1 MIDEGRR
8 GRRRRRRATALALGL
23 VATTAVL
30 AACGSS
36 AAPDGLGPGEA
47 AASVTRSL
55 GLTTEQGDCLRG
67 RFEQT
72 PSAAAALVPDEAP
85 SDEDRDAF
93 LAAMRAC
100 LPPDAFGATLAA
112 TLLDEIPG
120 ATGEQA
126 TCVHDNVVA
135 LAAPEQD
142 RLYLYFANP
151 AGNDVDDVGQAGTDL
166 FASCD
171 LASTTDPAD
180 ATDPVAASTVPPG

>member
-8 GRRRRRRATALALGL
+8 GRRGLHGRGAL
-23 VATTAVL
+23 VALLVVAAAML
-30 AACGSS
+30 AACGSGS
-36 AAPDGLGPGEA
+36 APDGLGPPEA

-55 GLTTEQGDCLRG
+55 GLTSEQGDCLRG

-85 SDEDRDAF
+85 ADGDRDAF

-112 TLLDEIPG
+112 TLLDEVPE
-120 ATGEQA
+120 ATAEQA
-126 TCVHDNVVA
+126 ACVHDNVVA
-135 LAAPEQD
+135 LAAPDQD

-151 AGNDVDDVGQAGTDL
+151 AGYDVDDVGQAGTDL

-171 LASTTDPAD
+171 LAGGAG
-180 ATDPVAASTVPPG
+180 ATTVPTVPTG